1 MNNWN
6 THFETYGGVKNLLD
20 FAPNDP
26 RMRPFDPFD
35 KRAMDPVADPNGY
48 TFDTSYM
55 YAPLQG
61 VRGFLGLRWVL

>member
-1 MNNWN
+1 
-6 THFETYGGVKNLLD
+6 
-20 FAPNDP
+20 
-26 RMRPFDPFD
+26 
-35 KRAMDPVADPNGY
+35 MDPVADPNGY